1 MIVDDLNVEFGK
13 QNVTAVLVLQ
23 NILKGDKMKKIM
35 MTLLAITLP
44 FLPISSA
51 FSAEAMQA
59 FGFNAA
65 SIKGFPNGSEA
76 LLTGGGAYELPDF
89 VHSAGGFRCL
99 EDITQGPLNG
109 CKAGEGVRW
118 DTEEVLD
125 SFQFKCTATDTPKTV
140 RTDDNT
146 VVLFADFYRQGDGNV
161 ESFRAHMFVS
171 EVDEA
176 DNIPGIQNVWIEGV
190 GCGHAIANF
199 N

>member
-1 MIVDDLNVEFGK
+1 
-13 QNVTAVLVLQ
+13 
-23 NILKGDKMKKIM
+23 MKKIM
-35 MTLLAITLP
+35 VTLLAIALP
-44 FLPISSA
+44 FLPMSSA
-51 FSAEAMQA
+51 LSAEAMQA

-65 SIKGFPNGSEA
+65 SIKGFPNGGGEA
-76 LLTGGGAYELPDF
+76 RLTGGGAYDLPEF

-99 EDITQGPLNG
+99 DDINRGPLNG

-118 DTEEVLD
+118 DTVQVLE
-125 SFQFKCTATDTPKTV
+125 SFPFKCTGAANEQLKTV

-146 VVLFADFYRQGDGNV
+146 VVLLADFYRQGDGNI

-176 DNIPGIQNVWIEGV
+176 DDIPGIQNVWIEQV